1 MGGSSTNESFTWLF
15 RQPLHERP
23 VCDRHVVAL
32 HPDPDVPISEMQLT
46 LSTSLPLSAPTNEKA
61 FLFSDRQ
68 FQFRH
73 SLLFKK
79 DFNQKMHALDPPP
92 PPPHWSHVLI
102 PLGACAIRLFN
113 IHASAYISITSVC
126 YNVQTA
132 EKDGIWETAN
142 RSRSTTASSLDA
154 CATRLSP
161 PKAASATMRLCDDP
175 I

>member
-1 MGGSSTNESFTWLF
+1 M
-15 RQPLHERP
+15 P
-23 VCDRHVVAL
+23 AL
-32 HPDPDVPISEMQLT
+32 ISL
-46 LSTSLPLSAPTNEKA
+46 
-61 FLFSDRQ
+61 
-68 FQFRH
+68 
-73 SLLFKK
+73 
-79 DFNQKMHALDPPP
+79 
-92 PPPHWSHVLI
+92 
-102 PLGACAIRLFN
+102 
-113 IHASAYISITSVC
+113 TSVC

>member
-1 MGGSSTNESFTWLF
+1 M
-15 RQPLHERP
+15 P
-23 VCDRHVVAL
+23 AL
-32 HPDPDVPISEMQLT
+32 
-46 LSTSLPLSAPTNEKA
+46 
-61 FLFSDRQ
+61 
-68 FQFRH
+68 
-73 SLLFKK
+73 
-79 DFNQKMHALDPPP
+79 
-92 PPPHWSHVLI
+92 
-102 PLGACAIRLFN
+102 
-113 IHASAYISITSVC
+113 ISITSVC

>member
-1 MGGSSTNESFTWLF
+1 MYIPRRREILQEGGGGSSTNESFTWLF
-15 RQPLHERP
+15 RQPLHERA

-73 SLLFKK
+73 SLLFKE

-113 IHASAYISITSVC
+113 IHASAY
-126 YNVQTA
+126 
-132 EKDGIWETAN
+132 
-142 RSRSTTASSLDA
+142 
-154 CATRLSP
+154 
-161 PKAASATMRLCDDP
+161 
-175 I
+175 